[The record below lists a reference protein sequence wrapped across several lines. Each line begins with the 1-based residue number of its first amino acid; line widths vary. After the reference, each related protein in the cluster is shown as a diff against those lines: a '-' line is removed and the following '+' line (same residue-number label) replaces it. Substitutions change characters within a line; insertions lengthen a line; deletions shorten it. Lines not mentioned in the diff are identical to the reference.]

1 MIIYRPHRGSLKEA
15 MELRKIFKTEAEMFE
30 YISNQSGGA
39 VSVDDLSIGEILGD
53 DPRIGWKGCRYVL
66 TSRYGK
72 EHFEIPQ
79 VIGTCSSQWAND

>member
-39 VSVDDLSIGEILGD
+39 VSIDDLSIGEILGD
-53 DPRIGWKGCRYVL
+53 DPPDRLERLSVCAYQQIR
-66 TSRYGK
+66 
-72 EHFEIPQ
+72 
-79 VIGTCSSQWAND
+79 

>member
-1 MIIYRPHRGSLKEA
+1 MIIYRPHRGGLKEA
-15 MELRKIFKTEAEMFE
+15 MELRRIFKTETEMFE
-30 YISNQSGGA
+30 YISSQSGGA
-39 VSVDDLSIGEILGD
+39 VILDDLSIGEILGD
-53 DPRIGWKGCRYVL
+53 DPRIGWKDCRYVL